1 MEGGVWVGGG
11 GGTGRLQLLY
21 KQEAGSMEGPL
32 HLGEGGRALLGSIW
46 IGNGEGKVSKSVA
59 GGRNSM

>member
-1 MEGGVWVGGG
+1 MGWRGHWETSASLQTRGRQHGGAFAP
-11 GGTGRLQLLY
+11 GR
-21 KQEAGSMEGPL
+21 
-32 HLGEGGRALLGSIW
+32 GGRALLGSIW